1 MVAAG
6 PDQMEPTGA
15 PYRRPPE
22 TPTAPRARWVVA
34 ARTSWVAGLVLA
46 MSSFM
51 GWYSGSSAEGP
62 IISVLGWNTGT
73 LGKLVFVIGVAIVAL
88 ALLRELGV
96 EMPSNLPESM
106 IVVALGT
113 TGAVLVLIRV
123 ISIPD
128 EFAGTANRGVGLWVA
143 LIASAAVIVSGLVRA
158 GEEL

>member
-1 MVAAG
+1 VVAASPG
-6 PDQMEPTGA
+6 QQEPTGE
-15 PYRRPPE
+15 PYARRPE
-22 TPTAPRARWVVA
+22 TPTPPPARWVFA

-51 GWYSGSSAEGP
+51 GWYSGSSTEGP

-73 LGKLVFVIGVAIVAL
+73 LGKLVFVVGVGVVAL

-128 EFAGTANRGVGLWVA
+128 EFAGTANRAVGLWVA